1 MATVQDPP
9 RPRAPSAGG
18 QPRRTAATTA
28 SIRAR
33 FDSALASR
41 WAAPAALPL
50 LVLLSLLLR
59 SRQLH
64 AGFWIDEGISVGI
77 AHEHWTSIPHLLR
90 QDGSPPLYYLL
101 LGIWVRLFGDGEAAT
116 HTLSLCF
123 GLACI
128 PLAFF
133 AGRAVFGRVT
143 GLACALLAAL
153 DPFLTYYAQET
164 RMYELEA
171 LLSLL
176 VAWAYVEGIVRA
188 RRAWIPVLS
197 VATALLAYTHNWG
210 LFTCIGLAAATL
222 IVVRDRL
229 KLFAVAAGGVA
240 LLYAVWLPTL
250 LFQAKHTGAPWSTSP
265 SVHDLVLS
273 AGGVI
278 GGDASYVAIAL
289 VGGAALA
296 AVVQRGA
303 AEERRPILA
312 LAVLAAATVA
322 AAFVSSQL
330 SPAWTSRYFAVLF
343 GPVVLLAGHGLVRAR
358 GLGVATLVAVVFIW
372 GGYSVKNDK
381 ENARGITAGV
391 APYLKPGELIISTH
405 PEQVPVLRYYLGPGY
420 RWATTLGPM
429 ADPNIF
435 DWRDAVSRLR
445 STKARPTL
453 DKLLATVPPKGE
465 FVVIAPVFRDYR
477 AWRATW
483 TKLVWRRAAAWQWL
497 LVHDPR
503 VHVVAHVASDEIALK
518 KNYFK
523 PLQAFVYRRAR

>member
-1 MATVQDPP
+1 VATVKDPP
-9 RPRAPSAGG
+9 RPRVPSR
-18 QPRRTAATTA
+18 PDAATTA
-28 SIRAR
+28 TIRSR
-33 FDSALASR
+33 FDAALASR
-41 WAAPAALPL
+41 WAVPAALPL
-50 LVLLSLLLR
+50 LTLLSLLIR
-59 SRQLH
+59 TRQLH

-77 AHEHWTSIPHLLR
+77 AHEHWSSIPHLLR
-90 QDGSPPLYYLL
+90 EDGSPPLYYML
-101 LGIWVRLFGDGEAAT
+101 LGIWVRLFGDTEAAT
-116 HTLSLCF
+116 HTLSLIF

-128 PLAFF
+128 PVAFF
-133 AGRAVFGRVT
+133 AGRAVFGRLT
-143 GLACALLAAL
+143 GLACAVLAAL

-171 LLSLL
+171 LLSLV
-176 VAWAYVEGIVRA
+176 VAWAYVEGIVRTK
-188 RRAWIPVLS
+188 RLWIPVLS

-222 IVVRDRL
+222 VVVRDRWRY
-229 KLFAVAAGGVA
+229 FVAAAAGVA

-250 LFQAKHTGAPWSTSP
+250 LFQASHTGAPWSTSP

-303 AEERRPILA
+303 SDERRTILA
-312 LAVLAAATVA
+312 LAVIAAATVL
-322 AAFVSSQL
+322 AAFTSSQL

-358 GLGVATLVAVVFIW
+358 GLGVATLVAILFLW

-391 APYLKPGELIISTH
+391 KPYLKPGELIISTH

-429 ADPNIF
+429 DDPHIF
-435 DWRDAVSRLR
+435 DWRDAVTRLR
-445 STKARPTL
+445 DTKARPTL
-453 DKLLATVPPKGE
+453 DKLIADVPVHGE

-477 AWRATW
+477 AWRAKW
-483 TKLVWRRAAAWQWL
+483 TKLVWRKATAWNWI

-503 VHVVAHVASDEIALK
+503 VYVVAHVASDEIALK

-523 PLQAFVYRRAR
+523 PLQAFVYRRER